1 MSNVAKTAVLLGALS
16 ALLMFIGE
24 ALGGGGGMVAGFVFA
39 VIMNFGAYWFSDKI
53 VLSAYGAQEVGQG
66 DRLYEMVSRLAAR
79 HRPPAPRCYLI
90 PDPSPNAFQA

>member
-39 VIMNFGAYWFSDKI
+39 VIMNFGSYWFSDKI
-53 VLSAYGAQEVGQG
+53 VLSSYGAQEVGQG
-66 DRLYEMVSRLAAR
+66 HRLYDMVARLAAR
-79 HRPPAPRCYLI
+79 AGLPAPRRSSAI
-90 PDPSPNAFQA
+90 RTASSAR